1 MSAVGA
7 GVGGL
12 HFCHTCAICGLYEC
26 REYEHAG
33 AGNHFDL
40 LIMVKL
46 FCGPDLDQNTVSSIV
61 MTLQWVRDSSIL

>member
-12 HFCHTCAICGLYEC
+12 HSCHTCAIRGLYKC
-26 REYEHAG
+26 REYEQAG

-40 LIMVKL
+40 LMVKL
-46 FCGPDLDQNTVSSIV
+46 FCGPDLDHNTVSSIV